1 MNPSNPL
8 GIPAHQKRAA
18 ACDRCGRPI
27 VFVRNV
33 LSKAETWIPVDPVPD
48 PEGNVCAFRDQQ
60 GRRWSGLHGWPIS
73 AEHPHDP
80 LGRIYMPH
88 PAICPVRPGPAG
100 GTEPRRSEPMLPI
113 EFDDPYAD
121 WDDAG
126 LGEDDL
132 TESEE
137 MPHDYTP

>member
-1 MNPSNPL
+1 MSPANPRPNPL
-8 GIPAHQKRAA
+8 GIPSPQKRAA
-18 ACDRCGRPI
+18 ACERCGRPI

-80 LGRIYMPH
+80 RGRIYMPH

-100 GTEPRRSEPMLPI
+100 GEQPRRKDPELPL
-113 EFDDPYAD
+113 EFPEYEDEYDDGDY
-121 WDDAG
+121 
-126 LGEDDL
+126 

-137 MPHDYTP
+137 MPQEYTQ